1 MLPTLAAQRPDAP
14 VPMFVDLFGLYFLDY
29 CVFRL
34 NQSSHLNNFL
44 RGLPVST
51 GAAPLKKRPA
61 FGEWV

>member
-34 NQSSHLNNFL
+34 NQSSHLPVCNF
-44 RGLPVST
+44 
-51 GAAPLKKRPA
+51 KRPTGIYWHGA
-61 FGEWV
+61 PEKEAGV

>member
-34 NQSSHLNNFL
+34 NQSSHLCNF
-44 RGLPVST
+44 
-51 GAAPLKKRPA
+51 KRPTGIYRHGA
-61 FGEWV
+61 PEKEAGV